1 MVEFLFTDEQ
11 RDLAQA
17 EGERRQAFNEQRGIR
32 GRNRAPRRGVTAQ
45 AMHRLGAAAEVAV
58 AVYLEA
64 EEYLFLDESPV
75 RGSCDLPGIDVKCRS
90 NHTYDL
96 LVQLDDDLN
105 KTYVLVTIQDRKTY
119 IHGFIPGIEVPA
131 VAVVKEFV
139 PKRPCYAVP
148 QSSLKSMDL
157 LKKIY
162 KPAEMAS

>member
-96 LVQLDDDLN
+96 LVQLADDLN

>member
-1 MVEFLFTDEQ
+1 VVEFLFTDEQ
-11 RDLAQA
+11 RTMAEA
-17 EGERRQAFNEQRGIR
+17 EGARRQAFNEAKGIR
-32 GRNRAPRRGVTAQ
+32 GRNRAPRRGVTAER
-45 AMHRLGAAAEVAV
+45 MHQLGAAAEVAV
-58 AVYLEA
+58 AAYLGA

-105 KTYVLVTIQDRKTY
+105 KTYVLVTIQDKKTY

-131 VAVVKEFV
+131 VAAIKEFV

-148 QSSLKSMDL
+148 QSSLRSMDL
-157 LKKIY
+157 LKKTY
-162 KPAEMAS
+162 KPEELAL